1 MSDGKEI
8 TIDVKI
14 KSPIIPSEDEKENK
28 PNIVTPEVNN

>member
-8 TIDVKI
+8 TIDVSI
-14 KSPIIPSEDEKENK
+14 NSPIIPSEDEK